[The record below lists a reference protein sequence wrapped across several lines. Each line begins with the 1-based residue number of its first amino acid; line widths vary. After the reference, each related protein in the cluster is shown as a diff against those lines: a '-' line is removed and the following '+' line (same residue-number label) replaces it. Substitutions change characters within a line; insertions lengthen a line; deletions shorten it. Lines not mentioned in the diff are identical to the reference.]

1 MKKIHILNVRT
12 FVKCCLSLCRSEN
25 EALWREVAT
34 LRQKHAQQQK
44 VVNKVNSAQLFPA
57 FRVTH
62 TFAAQKVFRN
72 KQST

>member
-1 MKKIHILNVRT
+1 MSHFKRKT

-44 VVNKVNSAQLFPA
+44 VVNKVNSG
-57 FRVTH
+57 
-62 TFAAQKVFRN
+62 
-72 KQST
+72 